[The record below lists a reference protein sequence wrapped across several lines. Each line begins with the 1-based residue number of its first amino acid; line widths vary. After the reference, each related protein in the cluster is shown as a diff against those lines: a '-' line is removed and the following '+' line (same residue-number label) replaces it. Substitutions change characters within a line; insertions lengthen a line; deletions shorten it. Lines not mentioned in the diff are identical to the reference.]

1 MGQPSEFNILMITPT
16 DYDLMWNNVEH
27 GRVRQYPKLGCRM
40 TVLGNKVNQSATLW
54 GMIRDCCR
62 LRISSRRSNDVS
74 LIQVDPFFN
83 CRGGIRV
90 HAEAELRGGA
100 RKTSWRYVLVKLLAP
115 ASVLRDLFFVP
126 CFVLTGLLKL
136 RSSYDV
142 CLGVGPWGVLVGWI
156 LGKLG
161 KVRVLVYIDR
171 DYEPGMRSD
180 RLRKSYT
187 ALLERFLL
195 RRVDCIVTV
204 GHRLKKLRETQTHL
218 PVTLI
223 PNGVDWERFEET
235 RRASRVGKRLFYV
248 GNLIT
253 WDGLDVVI
261 QAMPRII
268 DAYGDAKLIIVG
280 DGVASYVRYLHAEV
294 TRLGLNE
301 QVTFLGSQPNDSL
314 PRLMMEA
321 EIGLANS
328 RPVDYRKY
336 ACPLKAFEYMAAGLP
351 VLATEDT
358 EAADIVAEA
367 QSGLAVACEPDAVA
381 EAVVSMFD
389 DREGY
394 ERMQRNAIR
403 YSAACT
409 WEELVKKELKLVTAC
424 YERKF
429 GVTPD
434 PAQTHFE
441 GESG

>member
-1 MGQPSEFNILMITPT
+1 MGPTSGFDILMITPT
-16 DYDLMWNNVEH
+16 DYDQMWNNVEH

-40 TVLGNKVNQSATLW
+40 TVLGNKVNQSTSIW
-54 GMIRDCCR
+54 GMVRDCCLWR
-62 LRISSRRSNDVS
+62 TGNRQWDGVS

-90 HAEAELRGGA
+90 HADVA
-100 RKTSWRYVLVKLLAP
+100 RRAGPRKSSWRYLLVKLFAP

-126 CFVLTGLLKL
+126 CFVLTGLFKL
-136 RSSYDV
+136 GRSFDV

-161 KVRVLVYIDR
+161 RARLLVYIDR
-171 DYEPGMRSD
+171 DHEPGMRSD
-180 RLRKSYT
+180 RLRRSYT
-187 ALLERFLL
+187 AFLERFLL
-195 RRVDCIVTV
+195 RRVDCVVTV
-204 GHRLKKLRETQTHL
+204 GHRLKKLRETQTHV

-223 PNGVDWERFEET
+223 PNGVDWDRFEET
-235 RRASRVGKRLFYV
+235 RRVWRDGKRLFYV
-248 GNLIT
+248 GNLIS

-261 QAMPRII
+261 QAMPKII
-268 DAYGDAKLIIVG
+268 DAHGDAKLIIVG
-280 DGVASYVRYLHAEV
+280 DGVESYGGFLHDEVR
-294 TRLGLNE
+294 RLGLE
-301 QVTFLGSQPNDSL
+301 GAVTFLGSQTNESL
-314 PRLMMEA
+314 PQLMMEA

-367 QSGLAVACEPDAVA
+367 KAGLAAACEPDAVA
-381 EAVVSMFD
+381 KAAISMLD
-389 DREGY
+389 DREAY
-394 ERMQRNAIR
+394 DRMRQNAVQ

-409 WEELVKKELKLVTAC
+409 WEELVKKELKLVASC
-424 YERKF
+424 YERRF
-429 GVTPD
+429 GTTRHAD
-434 PAQTHFE
+434 PTMSE